1 MAIDTFSPNRNYVLP
16 ATGNDVNTWGP
27 LLNGNFS
34 AIDSNISALLTVAT
48 TGGTTTLTAGQ
59 AANLYYN
66 VNGALTSN
74 AILTFPGVIQTF
86 FIVTNNTTGMFTLTI
101 QTANI
106 GTTQVLGQGASAL
119 YYSDGTNIILVAG
132 TVPPAPIPVLI
143 VTTATTL
150 TTAQNGFLVELSGT
164 TAFTTTIPASGSNP
178 GLSYKFFAFGAIQTI
193 VATSGVFG
201 GPNGSGT
208 STLTLANGATVN
220 VESDGGNYIVKNLT
234 LPGGYALLAGSSTQ
248 AFSVA
253 PAAAPTQAPQFGQ
266 ILGANAAWNNV
277 TTSRAFST
285 LFTNN
290 NGKPISVSVVALNST
305 NAANALDFFVNGVL
319 IGATTSSNNS
329 GNPMG
334 GNFIVPAGANYV
346 VAPSNAASLDIW
358 FELF

>member
-101 QTANI
+101 QTANT
-106 GTTQVLGQGASAL
+106 GTTQTLAQGASAL

-132 TVPPAPIPVLI
+132 TVPPAPIPVLV
-143 VTTATTL
+143 VTSATTL
-150 TTAQNGFLVELSGT
+150 TTAQNGFLIELSGS

-178 GLSYKFFAFGAIQTI
+178 GLSYKFFSFGTIQTI

-208 STLTLANGATVN
+208 STLTLANGATVSI
-220 VESDGGNYIVKNLT
+220 ESDGGNYIVKNLT
-234 LPGGYALLAGSSTQ
+234 LPGGYALLAGSTTQ
-248 AFSVA
+248 TFSVA
-253 PAAAPTQAPQFGQ
+253 PAAASNQAPQFGQ
-266 ILGANAAWNNV
+266 IFAANAIWNNV
-277 TTSRAFST
+277 TGSRSFGGV
-285 LFTNN
+285 FTNN
-290 NGKPISVSVVALNST
+290 NGKPISVSVIGISQTNSSNALN
-305 NAANALDFFVNGVL
+305 FFVNGGL
-319 IGATTSSNNS
+319 IATSTAINNL
-329 GNPMG
+329 N
-334 GNFIVPAGANYV
+334 NQLAVVVTVPAGATYAV
-346 VAPSNAASLDIW
+346 TTINATSLAAW
-358 FELF
+358 NELF